1 MLALGVVHRDVRA
14 ADQRADVR
22 PVVGRQRDADA
33 RAELDGDAADLER
46 ALERVEQPERELG
59 RGAAVGQVAQ
69 QHGELV
75 AAEPGQ
81 GVAAAQRLAQPGGD
95 LPQQRVALVVAQRV
109 VDLLEAVEVD
119 QQQADELAAVAGRAG
134 GAAHALVEVRA
145 VRQAR

>member
-22 PVVGRQRDADA
+22 PVVGRQGDADA

-59 RGAAVGQVAQ
+59 RGAAVRQVAQ

-81 GVAAAQRLAQPGGD
+81 GVAAAQRLAQPGGH
-95 LPQQRVALVVAQRV
+95 LPEQRVALVVAERV

-119 QQQADELAAVAGRAG
+119 QQQADELAAVAGRRG
-134 GAAHALVEVRA
+134 RRGASRW
-145 VRQAR
+145 